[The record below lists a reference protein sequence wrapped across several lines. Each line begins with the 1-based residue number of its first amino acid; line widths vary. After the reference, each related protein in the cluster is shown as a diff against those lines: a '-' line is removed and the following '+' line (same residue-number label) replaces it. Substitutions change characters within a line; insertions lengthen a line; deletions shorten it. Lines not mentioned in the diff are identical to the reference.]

1 MKKYITKQSSIK
13 GAGKGLFTNASFK
26 KGEVIGLAHVDGQPT
41 KEVGSNHNHN
51 EKNPTAYSKKINNK
65 RFIYASKDLNPGEEI
80 TTNYRMQPE
89 LEQPEDFMRKGGS
102 VLKMPNKKNSKGY
115 SRSLSATNKLFTQ
128 NFLFAKPKS
137 RKNKVFDPNS
147 KYYAEGGEY
156 IDAELTPEEI
166 EEYRANGYIVDDT
179 IYAEG
184 GESSCPKGEYWNG
197 TKCVKIPKNTRI
209 VYHTD
214 KDVYDKAFAAESDS
228 SHFYNSAKSDFNKFD
243 KL

>member
-1 MKKYITKQSSIK
+1 MKKYITKQSGIK

-26 KGEVIGLAHVDGQPT
+26 KGELIGLAHVNGQPT

-51 EKNPTAYSKKINNK
+51 EKNPTANNIKEGNK
-65 RFIYASKDLNPGEEI
+65 RYLIASRNLKPGEEI

-166 EEYRANGYIVDDT
+166 EDILIKYG
-179 IYAEG
+179 
-184 GESSCPKGEYWNG
+184 S
-197 TKCVKIPKNTRI
+197 
-209 VYHTD
+209 
-214 KDVYDKAFAAESDS
+214 
-228 SHFYNSAKSDFNKFD
+228 
-243 KL
+243 